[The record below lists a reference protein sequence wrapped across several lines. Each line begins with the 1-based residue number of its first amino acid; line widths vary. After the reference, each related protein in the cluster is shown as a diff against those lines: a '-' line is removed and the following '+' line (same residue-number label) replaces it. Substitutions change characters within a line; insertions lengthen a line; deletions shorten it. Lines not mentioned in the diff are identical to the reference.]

1 MDGKID
7 HAGGGCITV
16 QLTCDTPIQT
26 GAIAVSNALEDIKH
40 SGILDSGITNYMS
53 AKSTDVAVEI
63 TAAINNDFLRRL
75 SNVVS
80 KLDVFVQV
88 VDKASKVCVWIKYTT
103 DYHLIQV

>member
-1 MDGKID
+1 M
-7 HAGGGCITV
+7 
-16 QLTCDTPIQT
+16 
-26 GAIAVSNALEDIKH
+26 SNALEDIKH

-63 TAAINNDFLRRL
+63 TTAAINNDFLRRL

-88 VDKASKVCVWIKYTT
+88 VDRASKVCVWIKYTT